1 MDFEVIMLDMPNMVR
16 NKNIAHLSATFNF
29 LVHVFHIY
37 ISIKVI
43 CLQIQSQSLKI
54 HALTFDN
61 EEYI

>member
-16 NKNIAHLSATFNF
+16 NKNKAHLSATFNF
-29 LVHVFHIY
+29 LVFHIY